1 MKKILFSRICII
13 LLINNSVYAES
24 IKSVDQNQT
33 MSNEEFMKKFMAIEN
48 RKQVDKEQIKLID
61 EIQKSVD
68 SIKKTNKKN

>member
-1 MKKILFSRICII
+1 M
-13 LLINNSVYAES
+13 LINNSVYAES

>member
-1 MKKILFSRICII
+1 MKKILFSTICII
-13 LLINNSVYAES
+13 LLINNSAYAES